1 MGKVGKLAQEQ
12 NIVMRP
18 YQMLR
23 RSFSSLVHDATAP
36 SQFVLNFHK
45 KMDFFPRAKLRVIP
59 NSHGFSQ
66 NDVQRN
72 SDEASRS
79 KKREF
84 VRNFL
89 FLGRLDKPKGLDILC
104 QAFTRAV
111 VQKPDLQLSITGW
124 GPLDVSLREKYK
136 FQKNIVF
143 SGPIFG
149 SQKSKLLMNCDILIC
164 SITCSR
170 TFRNCYC

>member
-1 MGKVGKLAQEQ
+1 MQ
-12 NIVMRP
+12 
-18 YQMLR
+18 R

-45 KMDFFPRAKLRVIP
+45 NMDFFPQSKLRVIP
-59 NSHGFSQ
+59 NSHGFRQ

-89 FLGRLDKPKGLDILC
+89 FLGRLDKPKGWIFLC
-104 QAFTRAV
+104 QAFRG
-111 VQKPDLQLSITGW
+111 QSSRKPTSINNYWLGTSGCIFT
-124 GPLDVSLREKYK
+124 EKYK
-136 FQKNIVF
+136 FQKNNCIYR
-143 SGPIFG
+143 PIFG
-149 SQKSKLLMNCDILIC
+149 SQKSN
-164 SITCSR
+164 SS
-170 TFRNCYC
+170 